1 MDIFGNI
8 ISFYRI
14 AHLIFIDSYD
24 RCLILDANL
33 RVLLLH
39 KDASFNDHFISYGC
53 SDPIIPILLAAPH
66 AGRDYPAELLQDI
79 RISADQLL
87 RLEDRY
93 VDILV
98 KDCAANHIPTM
109 IARAPRA
116 IIDLNR
122 SEDEIDAD
130 MVVGLDWT
138 DVAHPTVKT
147 RGGLGLIP
155 RRLSGV
161 GEIWRNPIGKHI
173 IEQRISKI
181 HQPYHDYIAWVMDNM
196 VQKFGVAVLL
206 DVHSMPSLKSDFDKE
221 AAQWVIGD
229 RYAASADNIY
239 SDLISSYL
247 KQAGYEVA
255 LNSPY
260 SGGYILQRHGN
271 PKKGKHALQI
281 EIDRNLY
288 LDRDNREPIDNN
300 VIISEKIADIVDIIS
315 ANLGQELEA
324 AE

>member
-1 MDIFGNI
+1 MHN
-8 ISFYRI
+8 
-14 AHLIFIDSYD
+14 
-24 RCLILDANL
+24 
-33 RVLLLH
+33 
-39 KDASFNDHFISYGC
+39 DASFNDYFISYGC
-53 SDPIIPILLAAPH
+53 SDPVVPLLLATPH
-66 AGRDYPAELLQDI
+66 AGRDYPAELMQQI
-79 RISADQLL
+79 RIASDQLL

-98 KDCAANHIPTM
+98 KECAANHIPTM

-130 MVVGLDWT
+130 MVMGLDWN
-138 DVAHPTVKT
+138 DVAHPSIKT

-161 GEIWRNPIGKHI
+161 GEIWRNPIAKAI
-173 IEQRISKI
+173 VEQRITSI

-196 VQKFGVAVLL
+196 VQKFGIAVLI
-206 DVHSMPSLKSDFDKE
+206 DVHSMPPLKNHFNEK

-229 RYAASADNIY
+229 RYGASADNIY
-239 SDLISSYL
+239 SDLITSYL
-247 KQAGYEVA
+247 KQEGYDVA
-255 LNSPY
+255 LNTPY
-260 SGGYILQRHGN
+260 SGGYILERHGD

-288 LDRDNREPIDNN
+288 LDQDNREPIEDHKK
-300 VIISEKIADIVDIIS
+300 ISDIIS
-315 ANLGQELEA
+315 HIIDIVAESINPTMEA